1 LKTTLVDSMRT
12 ISFVFF
18 LFLTSIIASSQ
29 TIEMECTI
37 SRKSGAELVLNP
49 AYFDLNSL
57 PIVGSSVL
65 LNIYVKGNTG
75 SDYHEITQLTVM
87 KWFPESKSIL
97 LLLPKDFEKDLQ
109 NYGLNKS
116 DISTGEKVKI
126 SWNH

>member
-1 LKTTLVDSMRT
+1 
-12 ISFVFF
+12 
-18 LFLTSIIASSQ
+18 
-29 TIEMECTI
+29 MECTI
-37 SRKSGAELVLNP
+37 SRKSGTELVLNP

-75 SDYHEITQLTVM
+75 SGYQEITLLTVM
-87 KWFPESKSIL
+87 KWLPESKSIL
-97 LLLPKDFEKDLQ
+97 LLLPKDFENALQ